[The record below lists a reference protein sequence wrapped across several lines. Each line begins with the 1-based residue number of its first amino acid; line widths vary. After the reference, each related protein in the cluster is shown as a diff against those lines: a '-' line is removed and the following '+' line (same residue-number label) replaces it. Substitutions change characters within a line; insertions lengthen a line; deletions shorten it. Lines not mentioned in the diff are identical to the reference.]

1 MKRTLLLMFLFGA
14 TVVAG
19 CGPNKSAARLA
30 ITAAQTSLDAAK
42 DQAMMIVPDQV
53 LGIQAAID
61 GATMS
66 MDRGEFKTAIDSA
79 NVIPARVK
87 AMADGLA
94 ARTAEMQAAW
104 EKMKEFPQ
112 ALIELNERV
121 VKLARAKPLPQGI
134 DREQVAAARAAL
146 GTITQN
152 WTAAQAAYQAGN
164 LAEAMARAHVAM
176 HDAADAMNSLKLALP
191 EMMK

>member
-121 VKLARAKPLPQGI
+121 VAVHFVLN
-134 DREQVAAARAAL
+134 AA
-146 GTITQN
+146 
-152 WTAAQAAYQAGN
+152 
-164 LAEAMARAHVAM
+164 
-176 HDAADAMNSLKLALP
+176 
-191 EMMK
+191 